1 MDCGKPVLLYFY
13 VQKIMKKLFLL
24 LLLLISSEGWAQQII
39 FIPSSSSC
47 DCKCPSEQEQREA
60 RIAQEKTE
68 ESYRQARRNYY
79 RSLRTPKEK
88 VK

>member
-47 DCKCPSEQEQREA
+47 DCKCPSEQEQKEARMMEEKYREA
-60 RIAQEKTE
+60 QRH
-68 ESYRQARRNYY
+68 YY
-79 RSLRTPKEK
+79 RNLRTPKEK